1 MPQRSSCSILVQ
13 VCSFIAETKKGHCGC
28 VRSKKQ
34 NWSKV
39 LSLQLYLLVKQLPLQ
54 DSLFQNCMVI
64 VLVPF
69 NEENYVFVVSEDNV
83 LFSLGINYM

>member
-1 MPQRSSCSILVQ
+1 M
-13 VCSFIAETKKGHCGC
+13 KKGHFYCA
-28 VRSKKQ
+28 RSKKQ

-54 DSLFQNCMVI
+54 DSLFQNCVLI

-69 NEENYVFVVSEDNV
+69 IEENYIFTGVSVDNV
-83 LFSLGINYM
+83 LFSLGINYI